1 MNAIDTNVLV
11 YAVDASEPAKQ
22 SRVIQLLTELSHEP
36 KPLIL
41 PWQVAVEFVA
51 CLRRWENA
59 GRITRTDTLAYK
71 TQFLDAQPIIMP
83 SPAILQVSLELS
95 GRYSLSHWDSLLI
108 AACLE
113 AGIDTLYT
121 EDLDAGMTYD
131 TVSVINPFV

>member
-1 MNAIDTNVLV
+1 MNAIDTNLLV

-22 SRVIQLLTELSHEP
+22 SRAIQLLTELSQES
-36 KPLIL
+36 KPLVL

-59 GRITRTDTLAYK
+59 GRITRDDTLAYK
-71 TQFLDAQPIIMP
+71 IQFLDAQPIIMP
-83 SPAILQVSLELS
+83 SPAVLQVSLDLS

-113 AGIDTLYT
+113 AGIDSLYA

-131 TVSVINPFV
+131 SVSVVNPFA